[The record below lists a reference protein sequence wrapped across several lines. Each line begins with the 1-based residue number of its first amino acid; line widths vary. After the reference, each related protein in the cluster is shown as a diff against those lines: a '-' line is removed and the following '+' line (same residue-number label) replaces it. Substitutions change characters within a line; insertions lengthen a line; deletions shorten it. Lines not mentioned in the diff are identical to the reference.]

1 MQDELVCIRR
11 AKAGDHQAF
20 AQLVAQYQRQVY
32 NLCYRMLG
40 SASDAEEAAQETF
53 LRAFSRLKTFDEKRK
68 FSTWL
73 LSIGSHY
80 CIDCLRRRRFTW
92 LDIDDVAPRLE
103 ASRRDERPEG
113 AYLQAEFS
121 EDVQQMLN
129 RLPPAY
135 RMVLILRYWHHASYQ
150 EMGEVLEVSESAIKS
165 RLHRARKAMAD
176 LMLTQSP
183 ADGQLKP
190 AIA

>member
-103 ASRRDERPEG
+103 ASRRDERPERP
-113 AYLQAEFS
+113 AE
-121 EDVQQMLN
+121 DQHDPGGP
-129 RLPPAY
+129 RRP
-135 RMVLILRYWHHASYQ
+135 W
-150 EMGEVLEVSESAIKS
+150 SA
-165 RLHRARKAMAD
+165 ARRCR
-176 LMLTQSP
+176 
-183 ADGQLKP
+183 
-190 AIA
+190 

>member
-1 MQDELVCIRR
+1 MQDELVWIRH

-20 AQLVAQYQRQVY
+20 GQLVAQYQRQVY

-40 SASDAEEAAQETF
+40 NASDAEEAAQETF

-103 ASRRDERPEG
+103 SDRRDERPEG

-121 EDVQQMLN
+121 GDVQQMLN

-135 RMVLILRYWHHASYQ
+135 RTVLILRYWHHASYQ

-165 RLHRARKAMAD
+165 RLHRARKAMAV
-176 LMLTQSP
+176 LMLTPSP